1 MMKFVEH
8 RVGDPRILNLIK
20 RWLKAGVM
28 ENGKFQANET
38 GIPQG
43 GSISVL
49 LSNLYLHYVLD
60 IWYEKAIKPKLK
72 GESFLVRYIDDFV
85 VCFQYEADAKR
96 FQKVLEK
103 RLAKFELQLEPNKTS
118 LIEFG
123 RFAEGRAKKKKERCK
138 TLYFLGFTHFCTRNI
153 RGNFMLG
160 RKTEKSRMKR
170 SLCKLR
176 ELMNVN
182 MHLSIK
188 EQVDKINQVLRGY
201 YNYYGIACNTES
213 IVRIYRFTEK
223 YWRTV
228 LSKRCWKGIITWE
241 KYNRLLQVFPMIKPK
256 LAITYGEWKSYSM
269 L

>member
-1 MMKFVEH
+1 
-8 RVGDPRILNLIK
+8 
-20 RWLKAGVM
+20 
-28 ENGKFQANET
+28 
-38 GIPQG
+38 
-43 GSISVL
+43 

-123 RFAEGRAKKKKERCK
+123 RFAEERAKKNKERCK
-138 TLYFLGFTHFCTRNI
+138 ILYFLGFTHFCTRNI
-153 RGNFMLG
+153 RENFM
-160 RKTEKSRMKR
+160 
-170 SLCKLR
+170 
-176 ELMNVN
+176 
-182 MHLSIK
+182 
-188 EQVDKINQVLRGY
+188 GY
-201 YNYYGIACNTES
+201 YNYYGIAGNTES

-223 YWRTV
+223 YWRTI
-228 LSKRCWKGIITWE
+228 LSKRCWKGTITWE